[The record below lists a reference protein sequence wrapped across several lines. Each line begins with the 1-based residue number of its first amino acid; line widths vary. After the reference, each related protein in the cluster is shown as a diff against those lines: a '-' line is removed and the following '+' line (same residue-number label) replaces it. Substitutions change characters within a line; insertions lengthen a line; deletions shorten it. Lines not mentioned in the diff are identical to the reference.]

1 MSLADTT
8 ALLAYISPHTS
19 FNSHHNTSLLKM
31 SYSAPQHQMA
41 TQATNKTTDPS
52 DVVMKNTRHHQTTT
66 EVEEE
71 HKAKATSKTN
81 LEVAK
86 QQHIS
91 HTA

>member
-1 MSLADTT
+1 MLWCELNEVCVKCMPAKQW
-8 ALLAYISPHTS
+8 Y
-19 FNSHHNTSLLKM
+19 
-31 SYSAPQHQMA
+31 QMA